1 VSYSD
6 IDEPSDYT
14 NQESK
19 LFDDYESSFDNS
31 DDSSPFVH
39 EYNGAVSLHFNKRD
53 VQSAMY
59 KHAPHELMLCYTQTM
74 MNFLAFNTQPRH
86 VGMIGLGGGSIPKH
100 CYRHLPDTTI
110 SVAEINPE
118 VIALRDYFS
127 IPKDDHRFRVYCEDG
142 ADFVRRQPE
151 QFDVLLVDGFDEK
164 GQPPQLCSRQFYS
177 HCYRSL
183 TSPGILVVNVSDGVH
198 LIPRIHD
205 SFRDCVIVSDGRDSS
220 SNTIVFAAKG
230 KFLSAP
236 QRSLKTRGIGTTT
249 PYQAIG
255 DEMIA

>member
-1 VSYSD
+1 VSNSD
-6 IDEPSDYT
+6 IYEPSDYT

-59 KHAPHELMLCYTQTM
+59 KHAPHELVLSYTRIM
-74 MNFLAFNTQPRH
+74 MSFLAFNTQPRH

-100 CYRHLPDTTI
+100 CYRHLPYTMI

-118 VIALRDYFS
+118 VIALRDHFS
-127 IPKDDHRFRVYCEDG
+127 IPKDCHRFRVYCEDG

-151 QFDVLLVDGFDEK
+151 QFDVLLVDGFDDK

-177 HCYRSL
+177 HCYGSL
-183 TSPGILVVNVSDGVH
+183 TSPGLLVVNVSDGVH
-198 LIPRIHD
+198 LIPRIRD
-205 SFRDCVIVSDGRDSS
+205 SFRKSVIVSDGGDSS
-220 SNTIVFAAKG
+220 ANTIVFAAKG
-230 KFLSAP
+230 NFFPAP
-236 QRSLKTRGIGTTT
+236 QGSPKTKGIAQGR
-249 PYQAIG
+249 PIKQW
-255 DEMIA
+255 EMIA